1 MRSHYENVKKFMIA
15 GGQRV
20 REVVDRSTTRDLRLL
35 GAKILLEEAQEVCAE
50 LGVKVD
56 ISIKEVTD
64 IGVVDAGKLA
74 KELADLHVVTTWN
87 QIAYGIPWQ
96 TQLQV
101 DMNNLSKF
109 APGWSKNEFG
119 KVIPAPGFIKLKEVD
134 LTQNLQT

>member
-1 MRSHYENVKKFMIA
+1 MVA
-15 GGQRV
+15 GDQRV
-20 REVVDRSTTRDLRLL
+20 RTRVDRTAPKELRVL
-35 GAKILLEEAQEVCAE
+35 GAKLMLEEAREACAE
-50 LGVKVD
+50 LGVQVD
-56 ISIKEVTD
+56 IVIKVVED
-64 IGVVDAGKLA
+64 IGMVDVGKLA

-119 KVIPAPGFIKLKEVD
+119 KVIPAPGFCKLKACD
-134 LTQNLQT
+134 LSESLQNE